1 MAAQPAYAFCMYKND
16 DCIFVDGKYLIRGV
30 PARILWRVLTSNK
43 REGRTEFTNREVR
56 LDPTLDLPDFRD
68 NFESRLILLK
78 RRLDER
84 EAPIRIEKTGRGR
97 FRLLVLRPVELAE
110 VAA

>member
-1 MAAQPAYAFCMYKND
+1 VRHFAL
-16 DCIFVDGKYLIRGV
+16 DGSTFLDGDYLIKGV
-30 PARILWRVLTSNK
+30 AGKLLWSLLRQYSS
-43 REGRTEFTNREVR
+43 EGRTEFTNREVR

-84 EAPIRIEKTGRGR
+84 EAPMRIVKTGRGR
-97 FRLLVLRPVELAE
+97 FRLELDGT
-110 VAA
+110 VALEEAIPG